1 MEGADAGGGDALPG
15 GLVLV
20 GWWGWRGGGRT
31 LSCGMEG
38 TRRWVVCRWEE
49 KVRDLT
55 WERRMASLG
64 FGLAA
69 VVRGARRRR
78 RGRRRVCVGGC
89 ILVRS
94 RWRVDSI
101 VGVGRA
107 QSRSGGGVV
116 V

>member
-1 MEGADAGGGDALPG
+1 M
-15 GLVLV
+15 V
-20 GWWGWRGGGRT
+20 GWHGDEEGVEGKGKVGGREGGRT

-78 RGRRRVCVGGC
+78 RGRRVCVGVC
-89 ILVRS
+89 ILVRLGELMIS
-94 RWRVDSI
+94 W
-101 VGVGRA
+101 
-107 QSRSGGGVV
+107 
-116 V
+116 